1 MKHFLTGIL
10 LCIAALSLQAQELKI
25 SDIEM
30 INLGDGR
37 LFASEIKN
45 EKPIN
50 GRVRI
55 ITGYTTEYMNA
66 GFADGYA
73 EGKWEYYKYNVLSEV
88 KNYSKGYLNGE
99 VISYYGDGKT
109 VKNKATVKNGK
120 VDGPVYRYSQD
131 GRLEYEK
138 GMKDGIDDGPERRYD
153 ESGKVIAETIYK
165 NGKAEGKSFAIY
177 NKGYSDAYVKTECYK
192 NGILDGDYSEKYEN
206 GTVKTKGKYLNG
218 KKEGVWET
226 NKEDGSKRP
235 TEEYKNGNVI
245 KRITYFTD
253 GKVEMERNFNENGKQ
268 HGVEKKYDWETGA
281 LKTELN
287 YANGKQVGKQVRYIS
302 SATGNYIEISY
313 FNEAGQ
319 KDGEYSEVFVNK
331 NNIKS
336 KGQYVKDKKNG
347 QWIYGYENGKKYK
360 EETYENGQLT
370 DSKKLDEL

>member
-1 MKHFLTGIL
+1 MKQFITGIL
-10 LCIAALSLQAQELKI
+10 FCIAALSLQAQELKI

-37 LFASEIKN
+37 LFAREIKN

-73 EGKWEYYKYNVLSEV
+73 DGKWEYFKYNVLSEV

-109 VKNKATVKNGK
+109 VKDKAIVKNGK
-120 VDGPVYRYSQD
+120 ADGPVYRYSQD

-177 NKGYSDAYVKTECYK
+177 NKGNSDAYMKTEFYK
-192 NGILDGDYSEKYEN
+192 NGVLDGDYSEKYEN

-218 KKEGVWET
+218 KKEGVWEI

-235 TEEYKNGNVI
+235 TEEYRNGNVI

-253 GKVEMERNFNENGKQ
+253 GKVEMERNFDENGKQ

-287 YANGKQVGKQVRYIS
+287 YVHGKQVGKQVRYMS
-302 SATGNYIEISY
+302 SNAGNYIETSY

-319 KDGEYSEVFVNK
+319 KDGEYSEVFVDK
-331 NNIKS
+331 NNIKA
-336 KGQYVKDKKNG
+336 KGQYVKDKKHG
-347 QWIYGYENGKKYK
+347 KWIYGYENGKKYK

-370 DSKKLDEL
+370 DSKKLD